1 MSDDELVSFL
11 AKVDLFD
18 GLSQRV
24 LRKIAAAGRVESFE
38 PNAVVLQEGEEV
50 SGFRSFSQRGVE
62 MHVVLSGSAEVVVD
76 HEAHGSVNPGEYFGE
91 LSLIDGLP
99 RSAGI
104 SAGPDGLKTFA
115 LAKWTFTE
123 LLDQHPEISRQI
135 LLVMVARLR
144 ASESANRRRWN

>member
-1 MSDDELVSFL
+1 MSDDELVSQL

-38 PNAVVLQEGEEV
+38 PSAVVLQEGEEV

-62 MHVVLSGSAEVVVD
+62 MHVVLSGSAQVVVD
-76 HEAHGSVNPGEYFGE
+76 HESHGTVNPGEYFGE

-104 SAGPDGLKTFA
+104 AAGPDGLTTFA

-123 LLDQHPEISRQI
+123 LLDQHPEIARQI